1 MLQYETIAPA
11 TLKLLQRIQAM
22 PEFADTRLVGG
33 TSLALQ
39 LGHRISVDLD
49 LFGKW
54 SSSADLFAALKT
66 IGNTR
71 KSSGTPDGR
80 LQFFFVDGIKVDCVD
95 YSEFPWIDDLVVE
108 NGVRLAGIRDIGA
121 MKINAITNRGTRKD
135 FVDLAFLLKQYSLSE
150 IFNWYQQKYSEA
162 NPALALRS
170 MSYFVDAEAQ
180 PLPRVLQPFS
190 WEEAKDLICKS
201 VREIV
206 TGR

>member
-121 MKINAITNRGTRKD
+121 MKIN
-135 FVDLAFLLKQYSLSE
+135 SL
-150 IFNWYQQKYSEA
+150 
-162 NPALALRS
+162 
-170 MSYFVDAEAQ
+170 SYFVDAEAQ
-180 PLPRVLQPFS
+180 PLPRMLQTFS
-190 WEEAKDLICKS
+190 WEDAKGLICKS